1 MFNRKKHLIKPPK
14 FDTHRI
20 FNLMLEERGL
30 HVLNNDMITLTQDT
44 CKRVELTYLEYYV
57 CPINYLN

>member
-1 MFNRKKHLIKPPK
+1 MFNRKKKVINPPELDK
-14 FDTHRI
+14 NRI

-30 HVLNNDMITLTQDT
+30 HVLNNDMITLSQDT
-44 CKRVELTYLEYYV
+44 CKIVELTYLEYYV